1 MPTCAGMQ
9 ENKTALFVC
18 ASLEFI
24 SIILFWIIVLLESNF
39 FRVVTTLFESEKII
53 YLLYVDLS
61 MYEGLAKWQKL
72 HR

>member
-1 MPTCAGMQ
+1 MPTCARIQ

-24 SIILFWIIVLLESNF
+24 SIIFWIIVLFESNF

-53 YLLYVDLS
+53 
-61 MYEGLAKWQKL
+61 
-72 HR
+72 